1 MQSIKNFLSLFSS
14 NIIQKL
20 FGLVREPIIAFFFG
34 TSLIYSS
41 YLLIKTAADFL
52 SQLTMGESIKA
63 SMLPK
68 FTKIYNQY
76 RIVSL
81 KEVGSFSKRV
91 MLYLF
96 IISQIIQ
103 AILILYLDTEY
114 TIILFCLSV
123 LLSIILC
130 YNFFNTIF
138 LTIMQSQGR
147 FYRYSLISLLNPF
160 IGIVFIYPLTFLWSI
175 IGLALSRL
183 IGIISL
189 TFAYIIPMQ
198 KSNDGYMI
206 SLTKKDFNIPVLFLG
221 NFANITI
228 IFTRFISGIDGSN
241 NIAYFTYSVFILNT
255 LLTAVIN
262 NLNTLL
268 LKRLSIEKNIRFIL
282 YTFSIVLT
290 LGVLLIIFIN
300 FYAEDLISILFQRG
314 AFKESDTLITADY
327 LRYITIPFILISIS
341 SILFQPFFASESKYY
356 IKDAKYIMYVFLAI
370 CILTCII
377 ISVSNFTAQYNSLIM
392 LYTLSIVS
400 LFLAVFACIRS
411 FKYE

>member
-123 LLSIILC
+123 
-130 YNFFNTIF
+130 
-138 LTIMQSQGR
+138 
-147 FYRYSLISLLNPF
+147 
-160 IGIVFIYPLTFLWSI
+160 
-175 IGLALSRL
+175 
-183 IGIISL
+183 
-189 TFAYIIPMQ
+189 
-198 KSNDGYMI
+198 
-206 SLTKKDFNIPVLFLG
+206 
-221 NFANITI
+221 
-228 IFTRFISGIDGSN
+228 
-241 NIAYFTYSVFILNT
+241 
-255 LLTAVIN
+255 
-262 NLNTLL
+262 
-268 LKRLSIEKNIRFIL
+268 
-282 YTFSIVLT
+282 
-290 LGVLLIIFIN
+290 
-300 FYAEDLISILFQRG
+300 
-314 AFKESDTLITADY
+314 
-327 LRYITIPFILISIS
+327 
-341 SILFQPFFASESKYY
+341 
-356 IKDAKYIMYVFLAI
+356 
-370 CILTCII
+370 
-377 ISVSNFTAQYNSLIM
+377 
-392 LYTLSIVS
+392 
-400 LFLAVFACIRS
+400 
-411 FKYE
+411 